1 MRGLPKGYLLH
12 TNPSKFRELGKTRQ
26 ATCFLLSILNH
37 WSFTEHTSWSYKPRL
52 PNSPDETHE
61 LGSWAK
67 KWDDMSWAWTMGFDA
82 FLCEY
87 ELFWALEEIFPK
99 SVIMLMWC
107 GSPMKWSYV
116 VWKICSQHPLT
127 WNIYPWSFVM
137 WNVKLVKKNKQGNQ
151 HTYEWTQKVL
161 IVSFFLQ
168 LRSLECSKRA
178 SASSKFSFYR
188 SEKVSG
194 KIPAHKWGEMRT

>member
-1 MRGLPKGYLLH
+1 MRGLPDVTYCTLTHQSSENWGRHVKQHTFLYQLWTIGSLL
-12 TNPSKFRELGKTRQ
+12 NILLG
-26 ATCFLLSILNH
+26 APNH
-37 WSFTEHTSWSYKPRL
+37 DSQ
-52 PNSPDETHE
+52 NSLDETHE
-61 LGSWAK
+61 LGSWA
-67 KWDDMSWAWTMGFDA
+67 WTMGFDM
-82 FLCEY
+82 FLCKY
-87 ELFWALEEIFPK
+87 GLFWALEEIFSK
-99 SVIMLMWC
+99 SMIMLMWC
-107 GSPMKWSYV
+107 GSPMKWSHV
-116 VWKICSQHPLT
+116 VWKICPQHPLT

-168 LRSLECSKRA
+168 LRLLECSKWA